1 MADRIE
7 REIEEILAKLDE
19 GAPRETRKPI
29 SMLAH
34 KDRKQAPAAAAPK
47 PAATAR
53 MSTNITPA
61 HLLLAGAGLVI
72 GGLVLSGFLDAFI
85 WVSFAGVVV
94 FLSAFAWSFFRSPR
108 PAAGSAGGGAAR
120 GHYWRDRW
128 IEYEPSGAK
137 PWDRV
142 KRRFRR

>member
-19 GAPRETRKPI
+19 EAPRETRKPI

-34 KDRKQAPAAAAPK
+34 KDRKKAAPAAPPRMQRTAA
-47 PAATAR
+47 A
-53 MSTNITPA
+53 SSITPA
-61 HLLLAGAGLVI
+61 QLLLAGAAMVI
-72 GGLVLSGFLDAFI
+72 GGLVLSGFVDAFI
-85 WVSFAGVVV
+85 WVSFAGVIV
-94 FLSAFAWSFFRSPR
+94 FLSAFGWSFFRSPR
-108 PAAGSAGGGAAR
+108 PAAGETAR

-128 IEYEPSGAK
+128 IEYEPSNAN

>member
-19 GAPRETRKPI
+19 EAPRETRKPI

-47 PAATAR
+47 PAAPRAATR
-53 MSTNITPA
+53 VTPA

-94 FLSAFAWSFFRSPR
+94 FLAAFGWSFFRSPR
-108 PAAGSAGGGAAR
+108 PAATAAGAR

-128 IEYEPSGAK
+128 IEYEPSTAK